1 MSRGWNTDG
10 KGLSVTLFGTR
21 GSLPAPGP
29 DTTRF
34 GGNTSCVMVKN
45 SAGQA
50 LILDAGSGIRIAGNR
65 LPKDVKRVDLL
76 LTHLH
81 MDHIQGLGFFAPLY
95 TPGLDVHL
103 WGPPSTTRTLRS
115 RLNRYLSPPLFPVRI
130 RELPSRVHC
139 HDVTQGQWEIGDF
152 KVRSSL
158 VAHPDPTLGYRLE
171 SEGRIVT
178 YLPDHEPQLGCRT
191 GLPTTEWLSGHHL
204 AEGADLLIH
213 DAQYTEDEYLNR
225 VGWGHCTPTLAVRFA
240 ELVRAR
246 RLLFFHHDP
255 SRSDVEVE
263 RICAEASRT
272 HKQGML
278 LTEPAAEMDE
288 IKV

>member
-1 MSRGWNTDG
+1 MR
-10 KGLSVTLFGTR
+10 
-21 GSLPAPGP
+21 
-29 DTTRF
+29 
-34 GGNTSCVMVKN
+34 
-45 SAGQA
+45 SA
-50 LILDAGSGIRIAGNR
+50 
-65 LPKDVKRVDLL
+65 
-76 LTHLH
+76 
-81 MDHIQGLGFFAPLY
+81 
-95 TPGLDVHL
+95 
-103 WGPPSTTRTLRS
+103 
-115 RLNRYLSPPLFPVRI
+115 
-130 RELPSRVHC
+130 
-139 HDVTQGQWEIGDF
+139 
-152 KVRSSL
+152 L

-213 DAQYTEDEYLNR
+213 DAQYTEDEYLAR

-255 SRSDVEVE
+255 SRSDGEVE
-263 RICAEASRT
+263 RICGEATRT

-278 LTEPAAEMDE
+278 VTGPAAEMDE

>member
-1 MSRGWNTDG
+1 M
-10 KGLSVTLFGTR
+10 
-21 GSLPAPGP
+21 
-29 DTTRF
+29 
-34 GGNTSCVMVKN
+34 
-45 SAGQA
+45 
-50 LILDAGSGIRIAGNR
+50 
-65 LPKDVKRVDLL
+65 KRVDLL

-225 VGWGHCTPTLAVRFA
+225 VGWGTAPP
-240 ELVRAR
+240 
-246 RLLFFHHDP
+246 P
-255 SRSDVEVE
+255 SPCVSPSS
-263 RICAEASRT
+263 CAPGAFCSSTTTR
-272 HKQGML
+272 
-278 LTEPAAEMDE
+278 PAATSRWSASALRPAAPTSRGCW
-288 IKV
+288 